1 MRRLRLGAAVMATVI
16 GISMAASAAR
26 AQTCTTPN
34 AAPASC
40 GVPGSVSMT
49 AGRVV
54 RLQMTAV
61 STPLTAPTPAD
72 FDAGL
77 NATTGPTFTVSANAL
92 WTLHLRAAAATWT
105 ATNTSPG
112 APARA
117 NKPAADLKWST
128 ASNGSFAALTTTDV
142 NLVTGSATA
151 SNATT
156 LYFQTLYNWTLDT
169 PGNYSMAIVLTLTS
183 P

>member
-1 MRRLRLGAAVMATVI
+1 MRRSGFCAGIVMVGFGEFAAFST
-16 GISMAASAAR
+16 AA
-26 AQTCTTPN
+26 AQCT
-34 AAPASC
+34 ASGAPASC

-54 RLQMTAV
+54 RLQVSAASTA
-61 STPLTAPTPAD
+61 LAAPTPAD
-72 FDAGL
+72 FDAGF
-77 NATTGPTFTVSANAL
+77 NSTTGPTFTLSANAA
-92 WTLHLRAAAATWT
+92 WTLNLRASTALWM

-112 APARA
+112 APARTT
-117 NKPAADLKWST
+117 KPAADLMWST
-128 ASNGSFAALTTTDV
+128 ASNGTFNALTTSDV

-156 LYFQTLYNWTLDT
+156 LFFQTLYDWTLDT
-169 PGNYSMAIVLTLTS
+169 PGNYSLSIVLTLTS